1 MEKVML
7 TCAALFLAACGN
19 VEGLRSE
26 DIYGLSPDPKVW
38 LYGQVTNARSG
49 APLPGASIQ
58 VQGYSTAAD
67 RNGAYRFDGL
77 DVVDTTGSASMHG
90 FQPYPLTL
98 NLRPGA
104 NARDIALEPFECGRF
119 SCAEGEFCD
128 EQAGEC
134 VRAATL
140 SGSAV
145 SACDG
150 AGLDVRV
157 TIDGKSTCGSSGS
170 GKAYFSLRNLT
181 PGGPHT
187 LSIGKAGYQA
197 FSTQITLQPGFNALD
212 PVQLTPVGGCAM
224 GNPPWVACSCTQT
237 NCQ

>member
-7 TCAALFLAACGN
+7 TFAALGLCACGN

-26 DIYGLSPDPKVW
+26 DIYGLSADPKVW
-38 LYGQVTNARSG
+38 LNGQVTSARSG
-49 APLPGASIQ
+49 APLPGVSIQ
-58 VQGYSTAAD
+58 VQGYSTASD
-67 RNGAYRFDGL
+67 RNGAYRLDGL
-77 DVVDTTGSASMHG
+77 DVVDTTGSASLHG
-90 FQPYPLTL
+90 YQPYALSL
-98 NLRPGA
+98 SLRPGA
-104 NARDIALEPFECGRF
+104 NTRDIALEPRECGRW
-119 SCAEGEFCD
+119 SCGADEFCD
-128 EQAGEC
+128 EANGMC
-134 VRAATL
+134 VMGATL

-197 FSTQITLQPGFNALD
+197 FSTQVTLQPGFNALD

-224 GNPPWVACSCTQT
+224 GNPTWVACSCTQS